1 MSTSVS
7 SSTVT
12 TATSGSGTTYISGT
26 SGFDS
31 SALIKAAVNARMQPA
46 YTLDAAIKDTN
57 TKVTSWQEMLTD
69 LTALSDSLKP
79 LSSAKG
85 AVYSTFTAYLT
96 SSTLTTPSSYVAAT
110 VTDGA
115 AAGIYDVKIERLATT
130 HKVAADAVAT
140 ATTVGPG
147 SFTLK
152 AGTAE
157 GATITLDKATSLS
170 DLAKAINAQSA
181 TSGVSATLVKT
192 SDTESTLVLSATTTG
207 VAITATDTD
216 GLLAGLG
223 LTNGKFTAVTA
234 DSLQAKLTIDGVEVK
249 SATNNIKDI
258 VPGVSLNLYAATGT
272 DKSITLEIGQDLSA
286 LKKQVEAFV
295 TAFNAYRTFA
305 LTQQA
310 TDEDGAA
317 ATAILFGDGLLRSAN
332 TAVFDALNANTK
344 VGGVTLADF
353 GITMGAGNMLEI
365 NDATLQKALLQDPKA
380 IQAFFQTASTST
392 SPDLGVYEAD
402 GKVATG
408 DYVVNVTVDSSS
420 GAVTG
425 ATIAQK
431 DEHGVVGDAVDL
443 TFSGGVLSGVPGTAF
458 EGLTLV
464 YSGTDKKNLTATL
477 SITRGLADTVLSSLD
492 TYTNSTT
499 GLIANKVANLNQTIA
514 TKQSRR
520 NEIATSAAS
529 YEDQLV
535 KYYARLEAQIQASK
549 TTLQKIE
556 ALFFSKNKS

>member
-46 YTLDAAIKDTN
+46 YTLDAAIKDAG

-69 LTALSDSLKP
+69 LTAISDSLKP

-85 AVYSTFTAYLT
+85 AVYSTFTAYLN

-130 HKVAADAVAT
+130 HKVAANAVAT

-192 SDTESTLVLSATTTG
+192 SDNQSTLVLSATTTG

-223 LTNGKFTAVTA
+223 LDSGDFTV
-234 DSLQAKLTIDGVEVK
+234 DGESLKAKLTIDGVTVT
-249 SATNNIKDI
+249 SSTNDIKDL

-272 DKSITLEIGQDLSA
+272 GSITLEIGQDLSA
-286 LKKQVEAFV
+286 LKKQVETFV
-295 TAFNAYRTFA
+295 KAFNAYRTFA

-310 TDEDGAA
+310 TDENGAA
-317 ATAILFGDGLLRSAN
+317 DTAILFGDGLLRSAN
-332 TAVFDALNANTK
+332 SAIFDAINANTK
-344 VGGVTLADF
+344 VGGVTLANF
-353 GITMGAGNMLEI
+353 GITMGTGNMLEI
-365 NDATLQKALLQDPKA
+365 DDAALQKALLQDPKA
-380 IQAFFQTASTST
+380 IQAFFQTSSTST
-392 SPDLGVYEAD
+392 SPDLGVYQAG

-408 DYVVNVTVDSSS
+408 DYTVNVTVDGS

-425 ATIAQK
+425 ATIN
-431 DEHGVVGDAVDL
+431 GVALAVNGTTL
-443 TFSGGVLSGVPGTAF
+443 TGTTGSAYEGV
-458 EGLTLV
+458 TLV
-464 YSGTDKKNLTATL
+464 YTGKEAGTHTATL
-477 SITRGLADTVLSSLD
+477 SISRGLADTMLSSLE
-492 TYTNSTT
+492 TYTNSST

-520 NEIATSAAS
+520 DEIATSAAS

-556 ALFFSKNKS
+556 ALFFSKNND